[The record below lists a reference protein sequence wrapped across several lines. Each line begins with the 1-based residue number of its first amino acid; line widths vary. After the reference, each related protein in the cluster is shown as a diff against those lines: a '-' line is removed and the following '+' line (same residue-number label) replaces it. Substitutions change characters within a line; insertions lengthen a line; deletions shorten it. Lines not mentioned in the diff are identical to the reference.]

1 MAVES
6 SQKGMVYIE
15 FFVRRVESVAYT
27 YAGILGPLAMLA
39 ALMRGLTHG
48 SGAETVVMTAWICLV
63 VFACIGGAVGALAAW
78 IVEQSVQAR
87 VLAELESTEQGNL
100 EPGGNEAT

>member
-1 MAVES
+1 MES
-6 SQKGMVYIE
+6 LLKGMVSVELIDK
-15 FFVRRVESVAYT
+15 RVESVAHT

-48 SGAETVVMTAWICLV
+48 SGPETVVTAAWICLV
-63 VFACIGGAVGALAAW
+63 VFACIGGAVGALAGW

-87 VLAELESTEQGNL
+87 MLAELESHESS
-100 EPGGNEAT
+100 GNEAT